1 MWGIDRRVGG
11 QEREWGCPQ
20 ETRGVSQG
28 EDEGGAAK
36 EGTGR
41 RHADGGGVTRRPC
54 GLCCLETVHGR
65 GLCFCLMTARGTSTR
80 KEKDLGGLGSQILCR
95 LMTSQGLAP

>member
-20 ETRGVSQG
+20 ETRGASQG
-28 EDEGGAAK
+28 EDGGGAA
-36 EGTGR
+36 EEEAR
-41 RHADGGGVTRRPC
+41 RRGGVTRRPC
-54 GLCCLETVHGR
+54 GLCCLETVRGR
-65 GLCFCLMTARGTSTR
+65 GSCFCLMTARGTSTR